1 MTSREFVRKWVDKA
15 EENLRAAEVLA
26 KSGMYAAACFH
37 AQQAAEM
44 ALKGLLIKLAGIQP
58 FTHSLVEIAE
68 KVMEYSTVRL
78 PDVNELRWL
87 QEHYLQTRYPNA
99 RLSEYVAEE
108 AERAVRIAAEV
119 VKAVSEEI
127 RR

>member
-1 MTSREFVRKWVDKA
+1 MGSREFVRKWIEKA
-15 EENLRAAEVLA
+15 EENLRAAEVLMER
-26 KSGMYAAACFH
+26 GMYAAACFH

-44 ALKGLLIKLAGIQP
+44 ALKGLLINLAGIQP
-58 FTHSLVEIAE
+58 LTHSLVEIAE
-68 KVMEYSTVRL
+68 RVREHSTIIL
-78 PDVNELRWL
+78 PHVSELRWL

>member
-1 MTSREFVRKWVDKA
+1 LTSREFVRKWVEKA

-26 KSGMYAAACFH
+26 ERGMYAAACFH

-44 ALKGLLIKLAGIQP
+44 ALKGLLINLAGIQP
-58 FTHSLVEIAE
+58 LTHLLVEIAE

-119 VKAVSEEI
+119 VKAVNEEI

>member
-1 MTSREFVRKWVDKA
+1 LGSREFVRKWIEKA
-15 EENLRAAEVLA
+15 EENLRAAEVLMEG
-26 KSGMYAAACFH
+26 GMYAAACFH

-44 ALKGLLIKLAGIQP
+44 ALKGLLINLAGIQP
-58 FTHSLVEIAE
+58 LTHSLVEIAE
-68 KVMEYSTVRL
+68 RVREHSTISL
-78 PDVNELRWL
+78 PHVSELRWL